1 MEIALQNDMPSY
13 SGGLGVL
20 AGDTLRASADIRLP
34 MVAVSLLY
42 RKGYFTQVLSDDG
55 TQSEEP
61 VEWKVE
67 DFLTEEPARVS
78 VRLENR
84 RVEWRALRSAVKGVH
99 GFDFPVYFLDADLPS
114 NEERDR
120 NL

>member
-1 MEIALQNDMPSY
+1 MEIALENAMPSY

-20 AGDTLRASADIRLP
+20 AGDTVRAAAAIRLP

-42 RKGYFTQVLSDDG
+42 RKGYFTQVLADDG

-78 VRLENR
+78 LSLPHI
-84 RVEWRALRSAVKGVH
+84 RVELWALRAVG
-99 GFDFPVYFLDADLPS
+99 GWS
-114 NEERDR
+114 R
-120 NL
+120 